1 MTITYTKSKAVLSAV
16 VSVEE
21 TEDLLAWLQAH
32 PKGKLDL
39 SSCAHLH
46 AANLQ
51 VLMAA
56 RPSIAAWPKDAG
68 FAVWLRAALNVERE
82 VL

>member
-1 MTITYTKSKAVLSAV
+1 MTITYKKSKAVLSDV

-21 TEDLLAWLQAH
+21 TEGLLEWLQAH

-39 SSCAHLH
+39 SGCVHLH
-46 AANLQ
+46 TANLQ

-56 RPSIAAWPKDAG
+56 RPSIAAWPQDAG
-68 FAVWLRAALNVERE
+68 LAAWLRAALNDEKKE
-82 VL
+82 L